1 MTTLQELATEI
12 TVQHLNDLID
22 TVQYLGETFSE
33 VSSVCRAIT
42 APIYNALNAV
52 ERDVKIPTIDEKK
65 AIEQIFS
72 AYLDCDA
79 EELNDFEAS
88 LFEVKVAVEELAE
101 VRLFQSPKML
111 LRVIKEVENKI
122 YASKQGGHKEAS
134 NMAKFPNNCGS
145 YRRRYT
151 CTCGAKIVLPQYR
164 GERFVVGECYQCE
177 SIIVGSYE
185 ERNSKVTTSV
195 TIA

>member
-1 MTTLQELATEI
+1 MYTLQQLATE
-12 TVQHLNDLID
+12 TTRQHLSDLID
-22 TVQYLGETFSE
+22 TIQYLGETFSE

-42 APIYNALNAV
+42 APIWNALNAI
-52 ERDVKIPTIDEKK
+52 ERDVKIPELDEKK
-65 AIEQIFS
+65 AIEQIYT
-72 AYLDCDA
+72 AYLNCDA

-88 LFEVKVAVEELAE
+88 FFEAKIAVEELAE
-101 VRLFQSPKML
+101 IRLFQSPKML

-122 YASKQGGHKEAS
+122 YASKQGEHKEAS
-134 NMAKFPNNCGS
+134 RIAKFPNSCDS

-177 SIIVGSYE
+177 SIIVGSYKE
-185 ERNSKVTTSV
+185 ENNRVTTSV